1 MILRR
6 LAQNLREQNWTA
18 ISIEFVLLVA
28 GVFLGIQ
35 VGNWNQQ
42 RGLEQQAELFTAR
55 LKADLREEDW
65 RYQFTLAYSGE
76 VLANANRA
84 VAALEGQAA
93 LSDRELLVSAYRASQ
108 YKESPRRRSTYDEL
122 ISTGT
127 IGLVRDQALRDTAMR
142 LYSIGTF
149 DNLVREGLNSRYRQA
164 FRMSL
169 PNTIQRALGSKCG
182 DHYIEPGDYTRIKG
196 VLDYP
201 CDPGLSEA
209 ELATAVQ
216 ALRAN
221 PDLLPALRLR
231 VADLQTRLVDLT
243 GNNRQLWASLQAVA
257 GTTPAGP
264 AP

>member
-18 ISIEFVLLVA
+18 ITIEFVLLVA

-42 RGLEQQAELFTAR
+42 RGLEQQSALFTER

-65 RYQFTLAYSGE
+65 RYLFTLAYNRE

-84 VAALEGQAA
+84 VAALEGQAELA
-93 LSDRELLVSAYRASQ
+93 DRELLVSAYRASQ
-108 YKESPRRRSTYDEL
+108 YKEGPRRRSTYDEL

-127 IGLVRDQALRDTAMR
+127 IGLIHDQALRDTAMR
-142 LYSIGTF
+142 VYSITTF
-149 DNLVREGLNSRYRQA
+149 ENLAREGLTSRYRQA
-164 FRMSL
+164 FRTSL
-169 PNTIQRALGSKCG
+169 PNTVQRALAAKCG
-182 DHYIEPGDYTRIKG
+182 DLYIEPGDYARIGG

-201 CDPGLSEA
+201 CDPGLPDA
-209 ELATAVQ
+209 EIAAAVQ
-216 ALRAN
+216 SLRAN

-231 VADLQTRLVDLT
+231 IADLQTRLVDLT
-243 GNNRQLWASLQAVA
+243 GNNRQLWARLRAIA
-257 GTTPAGP
+257 GNKPAGHRR
-264 AP
+264 